1 MPSSRRMLWS
11 LLAFG
16 VCGAFFYL
24 ANVLAADVRY
34 PLARFCVGVSLLC
47 FGAGVFL
54 LSRRLSAILGRLTLG
69 IADMFLRIVSP

>member
-1 MPSSRRMLWS
+1 MPSRRRMLWS

-16 VCGAFFYL
+16 ACGAFFYL
-24 ANVLAADVRY
+24 AHVLAADVRY

>member
-1 MPSSRRMLWS
+1 MPLLRRMLGS

-16 VCGAFFYL
+16 ACGAFFYL

-69 IADMFLRIVSP
+69 IADMFLRIASP

>member
-1 MPSSRRMLWS
+1 MPSRRRMLGS

-16 VCGAFFYL
+16 ACGASFYL

-34 PLARFCVGVSLLC
+34 PLARFCVGVSSLC

>member
-1 MPSSRRMLWS
+1 MPSRRRMLGS

-16 VCGAFFYL
+16 VCGASFYL